1 MLKSYKHHFKRSVI
15 LIFYSNNIILTSVV
29 KYLLCL
35 CLLLMQNLEVKDAIL
50 KTKKTKSKIKK
61 ELEDFIASCKKDKN
75 TDLEHVAKNCAES
88 EEDAAKVIHEFEEII
103 KNKKSDIVWLA
114 YHQGKIFQKFRS
126 KERFLNDMIL
136 KFKVSKSTIA
146 FKTAL
151 SRLID
156 EYPKMKD
163 SSLSLHY
170 FKRHLKLIKEV
181 CKENTG
187 EFK

>member
-1 MLKSYKHHFKRSVI
+1 
-15 LIFYSNNIILTSVV
+15 
-29 KYLLCL
+29 
-35 CLLLMQNLEVKDAIL
+35 MQNLEVKDAIL
-50 KTKKTKSKIKK
+50 KTKKTKSEIKK
-61 ELEDFIASCKKDKN
+61 ELEDSIANCKKNKN
-75 TDLEHVAKNCAES
+75 TNIEHVAKNCAES
-88 EEDAAKVIHEFEEII
+88 EEDVAKVIHEFEEII
-103 KNKKSDIVWLA
+103 KNKKSDIVA

-136 KFKVSKSTIA
+136 KFKVNKSTIA

-156 EYPKMKD
+156 EYPKIND

-170 FKRHLKLIKEV
+170 FKTHLKLIKEV